1 MIMTSTIQLNNELR
15 LKAVEINDKIINALL
30 SLKTNRIFF

>member
-1 MIMTSTIQLNNELR
+1 MTSTIQLNNELR

-30 SLKTNRIFF
+30 PLKTNRIFF